1 MPNEKVN
8 SDPALK
14 VCIFVGTKKAL
25 SVVTRLEN
33 KYFILKHT
41 NSNILKGVYVTG
53 DLTSNV
59 AASGL

>member
-1 MPNEKVN
+1 MKKIN
-8 SDPALK
+8 SDPAVK
-14 VCIFVGTKKAL
+14 VCIFVGTKKAS

-33 KYFILKHT
+33 KYFNLKHK

-53 DLTSNV
+53 DLTNNV